1 MSKWITGSSLFIGV
15 LIVIIFNFLIPGNS
29 SVFTENITAVDWM
42 TEYFGINTTIIQ
54 IYLVLIGLGL
64 LLYLNGILGIY
75 KGIGNRENNIKPIAL
90 SLNIIAVTL
99 FLSTLAIGN
108 TFAGSAELNMGAYQ
122 LAQQAAQV
130 AQSGDPAAVEA
141 YNNSS
146 INSIIAGAASMGVF
160 AVYWGLFAISTYV
173 IYLATIATGYII
185 LKSGSHYLSPLMNYI
200 VGFGLMGSGI
210 IFLVLNLIWKVNTE
224 LGYQMFTVSQIIW
237 ALLIIILSLNILR
250 SKKV

>member
-1 MSKWITGSSLFIGV
+1 MSKLITGSSLLLGV
-15 LIVIIFNFLIPGNS
+15 LIVLIFNFLIPGNS
-29 SVFTENITAVDWM
+29 EVFTENITEITWM
-42 TEYFGINTTIIQ
+42 TEYFGINTNTIQ
-54 IYLVLIGLGL
+54 IYLVIIGFGL

-99 FLSTLAIGN
+99 FLCTLAIGN

-122 LAQQAAQV
+122 VAQQAAQ
-130 AQSGDPAAVEA
+130 AAASGDPAAIDL
-141 YNNSS
+141 YNTSS
-146 INSIIAGAASMGVF
+146 INSIIAGAASAGVY
-160 AVYWGLFAISTYV
+160 AIYWGVFAISTYV
-173 IYLATIATGYII
+173 IYLATITTGYII
-185 LKSGSHYLSPLMNYI
+185 LKSGSHYLSSLMNYI

-237 ALLIIILSLNILR
+237 ALLIIILSVNILR